1 MSFLG
6 DAQEFPAIVL
16 TELHIEMLALNLQF
30 FRLDDVIHF
39 PGSADST
46 ATDLHNGSKILV
58 FFIRPRNGGVGK
70 LAILPDSAG
79 RLPGGAIFAHP
90 CACSARCPHGH
101 RWSVGVGTAVGVGVG
116 VGLPFTALRCPC
128 NRWGCDAVRS
138 IYNLV
143 RVFERT
149 RSNMLRPIDP
159 GSYQSPEGQRPA
171 AVTPPIELER
181 RAHDPYAAFR
191 FGGFS
196 LFTAGNL
203 LSITGRLMLAVAV
216 EWELYARTHSAT
228 ALGLV
233 GLAIAVPVVTLSLPA
248 GHLAD
253 RFSRRRIILVA
264 QIFSALA
271 SAALALVSWR
281 HLSIPPIAP
290 LRAGNHALAA
300 IATIFER
307 HRPTFH
313 FDDASIPLIYLLLFI
328 GGAARTFSWAA
339 RSSFFPTLVSRDAFA
354 NAVTWNNSVFQI
366 GSVVGPAISG
376 LLVAYL
382 GFPFVYMLDAL
393 CAFSFFVLVLPIR
406 RSTQLRDQT
415 ETGTWKSLM
424 AGIRFV
430 FSKKVILA
438 TITLDLFAVLLGGAT
453 ALLPIFADQI
463 LHCGPIGLGWMRA
476 APGVGAFVMALVVAH
491 VPPIK
496 RAGKT
501 LFWCVTG
508 FGVVTILFGLSK
520 ALWLSLGLLFLIGA
534 FDSVSVIIRGS
545 IVQLVTPD
553 EVRGRVSSVNNIFIG
568 TSNEF
573 GALESGLT
581 AALFG
586 PVISVVAGGIG
597 TILVVLGVAFHWPES
612 RKIGTLD
619 KTLR

>member
-1 MSFLG
+1 M
-6 DAQEFPAIVL
+6 P
-16 TELHIEMLALNLQF
+16 
-30 FRLDDVIHF
+30 
-39 PGSADST
+39 
-46 ATDLHNGSKILV
+46 
-58 FFIRPRNGGVGK
+58 
-70 LAILPDSAG
+70 
-79 RLPGGAIFAHP
+79 
-90 CACSARCPHGH
+90 
-101 RWSVGVGTAVGVGVG
+101 
-116 VGLPFTALRCPC
+116 
-128 NRWGCDAVRS
+128 
-138 IYNLV
+138 
-143 RVFERT
+143 
-149 RSNMLRPIDP
+149 RPIDP
-159 GSYQSPEGQRPA
+159 RSYESPEGQRP

-233 GLAIAVPVVTLSLPA
+233 GLVIAVPVVTLSLPA

-264 QIFSALA
+264 QIFSALT
-271 SAALALVSWR
+271 SVALALVSWK

-290 LRAGNHALAA
+290 LRGGNHALAA

-354 NAVTWNNSVFQI
+354 NAVTWNNSIFQV
-366 GSVVGPAISG
+366 GSVVGPAVSG

-393 CAFSFFVLVLPIR
+393 CAFSFFALILPIR

-415 ETGTWKSLM
+415 ETSTWKSLM

-476 APGVGAFVMALVVAH
+476 APAVGAFVMALVVAH
-491 VPPIK
+491 LPPMK
-496 RAGKT
+496 QAGKT
-501 LFWCVTG
+501 LLWCVTG
-508 FGVVTILFGLSK
+508 FGVVTMLFGLSK

-586 PVISVVAGGIG
+586 PVLSVVAGGIG
-597 TILVVLGVAFHWPES
+597 TILVVLGVALRWPQT
-612 RKIGTLD
+612 RKIGVLD
-619 KTLR
+619 KSLH

>member
-1 MSFLG
+1 M
-6 DAQEFPAIVL
+6 P
-16 TELHIEMLALNLQF
+16 
-30 FRLDDVIHF
+30 
-39 PGSADST
+39 
-46 ATDLHNGSKILV
+46 
-58 FFIRPRNGGVGK
+58 
-70 LAILPDSAG
+70 
-79 RLPGGAIFAHP
+79 
-90 CACSARCPHGH
+90 
-101 RWSVGVGTAVGVGVG
+101 
-116 VGLPFTALRCPC
+116 
-128 NRWGCDAVRS
+128 
-138 IYNLV
+138 
-143 RVFERT
+143 
-149 RSNMLRPIDP
+149 RPIDP
-159 GSYQSPEGQRPA
+159 RSYESPEGQRPA
-171 AVTPPIELER
+171 AITPPIESER

-233 GLAIAVPVVTLSLPA
+233 GLVIAVPVVMLSLPA

-253 RFSRRRIILVA
+253 RFSRKRIILVS

-271 SAALALVSWR
+271 SVALALVSWK

-290 LRAGNHALAA
+290 LRGGNRALAA
-300 IATIFER
+300 IATLFER
-307 HRPTFH
+307 HHPMFH
-313 FDDASIPLIYLLLFI
+313 FDDASIPLIYLLLFV
-328 GGAARTFSWAA
+328 GGVARTFSWAA

-354 NAVTWNNSVFQI
+354 NAVTWNNSIFQV
-366 GSVVGPAISG
+366 GSVVGPAVSG

-393 CAFSFFVLVLPIR
+393 CAFSFFILILPIR

-415 ETGTWKSLM
+415 ETSTWKSLM

-476 APGVGAFVMALVVAH
+476 APAVGAFVMALVVAH
-491 VPPIK
+491 LPPMK

-501 LFWCVTG
+501 LFWCVAG

-612 RKIGTLD
+612 RKIGALD